1 MRLAKVVGVAVAT
14 VKDRRLEGAKLLL
27 VAAADPAG
35 QPQAEGPF
43 VALDKVGAG
52 EGELVLVVEGSSA
65 RTAAGDAN
73 RPVDAVIVAIV
84 DSLQYNGQAS
94 YKKS

>member
-1 MRLAKVVGVAVAT
+1 MRIAKVVGVAVAT
-14 VKDRRLEGAKLLL
+14 VKDRRLEGGKLLL

-35 QPQAEGPF
+35 QPQGQPY

-52 EGELVLVVEGSSA
+52 EGELVVVVEGSSA

-73 RPVDAVIVAIV
+73 RPVDAVIVGIL
-84 DSLQYNGQAS
+84 DSLLYNGQAT